1 MKKKILFIVTEDWY
15 FISHRLKLA
24 KYLISKG
31 FSVFVCCMDTGRA
44 KDIKKNGINHYNLK
58 FARKSLSI
66 IKFYRES
73 KEIMLIVKNIK
84 PEIIH
89 LISMRP
95 IITGIASALFFK
107 SNFCLTFTG
116 MGFLF
121 IEKNFKIKILRK
133 IIIIYLKIF
142 LSFKNLFFI
151 VQNKDDEAFFKN
163 IFKSKKNCIRVIRGS
178 GIDINYFKYFSEI
191 KNKEVRLAYAG
202 RVLKDKGLLWLIEA
216 FKIAK
221 AKNKDVYLYIAGPLD
236 EKNPTSIQKK
246 TFKSLIAAEGV
257 YYIGNIRNIRRFW
270 QESDIAILLSK
281 REGLPLS
288 LLEAASIGR
297 PIIAT
302 DVAGCREIAIN
313 NYNAISVKE
322 GDVLECSK
330 AILKLSK
337 NKTLRK
343 KYGKNSRKLVEGD
356 MALDRVC
363 YQYFTLYKDM
373 IRL

>member
-1 MKKKILFIVTEDWY
+1 MMKLF
-15 FISHRLKLA
+15 LK
-24 KYLISKG
+24 
-31 FSVFVCCMDTGRA
+31 
-44 KDIKKNGINHYNLK
+44 
-58 FARKSLSI
+58 
-66 IKFYRES
+66 
-73 KEIMLIVKNIK
+73 
-84 PEIIH
+84 
-89 LISMRP
+89 
-95 IITGIASALFFK
+95 
-107 SNFCLTFTG
+107 
-116 MGFLF
+116 
-121 IEKNFKIKILRK
+121 
-133 IIIIYLKIF
+133 IYL
-142 LSFKNLFFI
+142 N
-151 VQNKDDEAFFKN
+151 Q
-163 IFKSKKNCIRVIRGS
+163 KKNCIRVIRGS